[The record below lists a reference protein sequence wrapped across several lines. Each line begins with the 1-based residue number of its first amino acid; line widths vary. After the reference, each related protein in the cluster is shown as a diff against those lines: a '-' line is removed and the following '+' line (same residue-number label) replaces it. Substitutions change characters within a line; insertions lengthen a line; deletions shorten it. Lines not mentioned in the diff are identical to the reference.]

1 MSVFEVK
8 FSEIRASLPLWFMSF
23 SPLWGSVW
31 GCEVPFLW
39 PQCWG
44 HVLDQVLC
52 SLTQRLKQMM
62 MWPLHRGPDPPGL
75 WLQLFLESSLH
86 FPTET
91 HRKTFNYPP
100 HSALLANR
108 LLTFETHHLPSNVP
122 SLMETHQAFLSEK
135 HQQMGKVQLLQ
146 GRSCAHI
153 WSDFKTWA
161 FWKGVVINWS
171 IS

>member
-1 MSVFEVK
+1 
-8 FSEIRASLPLWFMSF
+8 
-23 SPLWGSVW
+23 
-31 GCEVPFLW
+31 
-39 PQCWG
+39 
-44 HVLDQVLC
+44 
-52 SLTQRLKQMM
+52 MM
-62 MWPLHRGPDPPGL
+62 MWPLHHGPDPPGL
-75 WLQLFLESSLH
+75 WLRLFLESSLH

-146 GRSCAHI
+146 GRSCTHMVRFQDMI
-153 WSDFKTWA
+153 ILKGSGYKLIDFVKLNALARKRVLAT
-161 FWKGVVINWS
+161 VLLS
-171 IS
+171 